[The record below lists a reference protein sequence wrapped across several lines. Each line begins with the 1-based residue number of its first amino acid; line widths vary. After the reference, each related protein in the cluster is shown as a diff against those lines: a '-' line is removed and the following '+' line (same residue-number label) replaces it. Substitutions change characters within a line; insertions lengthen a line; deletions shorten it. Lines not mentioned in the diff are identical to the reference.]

1 MDEKSFLLLVKALA
15 FIAVVISVGWLL
27 SFVIVPA
34 FNPDFQP
41 QPEVTVAMTAII
53 TAIAGL
59 LTSVYFKSKRPRDED
74 KDGPDGDGND
84 H

>member
-1 MDEKSFLLLVKALA
+1 MDENGFLVKVLA
-15 FIAVVISVGWLL
+15 FIAVVITAGWFL
-27 SFVIVPA
+27 SFVVMPA
-34 FNPDFQP
+34 FRQDYQP

-59 LTSVYFKSKRPRDED
+59 LGGAYYKARRAKDED

>member
-1 MDEKSFLLLVKALA
+1 MDENGLLVRVLA
-15 FIAVVISVGWLL
+15 FIAVVISVGWFI
-27 SFVIVPA
+27 SFVAVPV
-34 FNPDFQP
+34 FRQDYQP

-59 LTSVYFKSKRPRDED
+59 LGGAYFKARRAIRED